1 MMKRVAYC
9 LLALCGFS
17 LTVGCGEL
25 ARKANEVKDAAQ
37 RRAIDKAAE
46 AGHNATDEAIDGA
59 ADSATQKKDADDT
72 NKRKALNGK
81 DDPDN

>member
-1 MMKRVAYC
+1 MMKRLAYC
-9 LLALCGFS
+9 LLAIGGLS
-17 LTVGCGEL
+17 ITVGCGEL

-46 AGHNATDEAIDGA
+46 AGHNATDQAIDGA
-59 ADSATQKKDADDT
+59 ADSATKNKDADDT
-72 NKRKALNGK
+72 NKRNALKGK